1 LWDAE
6 MMRSSSISA
15 SQHLSIPS
23 LQIPTPQTKPTDP
36 MKILSTDLHILTLH
50 NRLPFRYGIATMTAV
65 PHLFVRLLLEVDG
78 REQWGIAAES
88 LAPKWFTKNPD
99 SSFRDEIDD
108 MLAVIR
114 TACDYAQSAGEQ
126 ATVFDL
132 WQRVYQQQSGWA
144 AATPHPPL
152 LWGLG
157 PALVERALIDA
168 FCRAIGQP
176 FAKTLAANRLGI
188 RLDAI
193 HPELAGLVPADLLPA
208 KPLER
213 VSVRHTIGLIDPLTD
228 DEIAPADR
236 QTDGLPHSLAA
247 NINTYGLT
255 RFKLKI
261 GGNVDADRARLAAI
275 ARLLD
280 ERGIDYRFTL
290 DGNEQYHSVAD
301 FRILW
306 EGLNADPALAPFL
319 QRLIF
324 VEQPLHRDVA
334 LSEETAT
341 ALLTW
346 DERPPLIIDESDATL
361 ESARIALA
369 SGYVGTSHKNCKG
382 VFKGIANAC
391 LIRHRQKNN
400 PTETYILSCEDLSN
414 VGPVALLQ
422 DLAVIASLGI
432 GHAERNGHH
441 YFAGLSHLPAEQ
453 QAALLSSHGDLYRQH
468 TTADGRSFPS
478 LAIENG
484 SISVASVVDAPFGLA
499 APFDPSIFPAAS
511 EWSFASLGLGG

>member
-1 LWDAE
+1 
-6 MMRSSSISA
+6 MR
-15 SQHLSIPS
+15 
-23 LQIPTPQTKPTDP
+23 
-36 MKILSTDLHILTLH
+36 ILTTDLHILTLH

-65 PHLFVRLLLEVDG
+65 PHLFVRVLLEVDG
-78 REQWGIAAES
+78 QERWGIAADS
-88 LAPKWFTKNPD
+88 LAPKWFTKDPEI
-99 SSFRDEIDD
+99 SFRDEIND

-114 TACDYAQSAGEQ
+114 TACDYAQNAGEQ

-132 WQRVYQQQSGWA
+132 WQGVYQQQKAWA
-144 AATPHPPL
+144 ASTTHPPL

-168 FCRAIGQP
+168 FCRITEIP
-176 FAKTLAANRLGI
+176 FAKALRSNRLGT

-193 HPELAGLVPADLLPA
+193 HPELAGLVPGDLLPA

-213 VSVRHTIGLIDPLTD
+213 VTVRHTIGLIDPLTD

-236 QTDGLPHSLAA
+236 QTDGLPQSLAA
-247 NINTYGLT
+247 NIDAYGLT
-255 RFKLKI
+255 HFKLKI
-261 GGNVDADRARLAAI
+261 GGDVAADRARLARI

-280 ERGIDYRFTL
+280 ERGIDYHFTL
-290 DGNEQYHSVAD
+290 DGNEQYRSVAD
-301 FRILW
+301 FRTLW
-306 EGLNADPALAPFL
+306 EGLTTDPALAPFL
-319 QRLIF
+319 ARLLF

-334 LSEETAT
+334 LSAAT
-341 ALLTW
+341 AAALLAW

-361 ESARIALA
+361 ESTRVALA

-391 LIRHRQKNN
+391 LIRQRQMAE
-400 PTETYILSCEDLSN
+400 PTRNYILSCEDLSN

-441 YFAGLSHLPAEQ
+441 YFAGLSALPPQVQ
-453 QAALLSSHGDLYRQH
+453 QEMLQGHGDLYRQH
-468 TTADGRSFPS
+468 VTPAGIAFPS
-478 LAIENG
+478 LAVTNG
-484 SISVASVVDAPFGLA
+484 SVSVESVTAAPFGLS
-499 APFDPSIFPAAS
+499 PVFDPTHFPSAATWRF
-511 EWSFASLGLGG
+511 ESLGIFT

>member
-1 LWDAE
+1 
-6 MMRSSSISA
+6 
-15 SQHLSIPS
+15 
-23 LQIPTPQTKPTDP
+23 
-36 MKILSTDLHILTLH
+36 MKILSTSLHILTLH

-65 PHLFVRLLLEVDG
+65 PHLFVRVLLEVDG
-78 REQWGIAAES
+78 QEHWGIAADS

-114 TACDYAQSAGEQ
+114 TACDYAQNAGAQ
-126 ATVFDL
+126 PTVFDL
-132 WQRVYQQQSGWA
+132 WQRVYQQQKAWA

-168 FCRAIGQP
+168 FCKATGQP
-176 FAKTLAANRLGI
+176 FAEALRANRLGI

-193 HPELAGLVPADLLPA
+193 HPELAGLTPGDLLPA

-228 DEIAPADR
+228 DEIDPADR
-236 QTDGLPHSLAA
+236 QGDGLPHSLAA
-247 NINTYGLT
+247 NIDAYGLT
-255 RFKLKI
+255 HFKLKI
-261 GGNVDADRARLAAI
+261 GGDVTADRRRLTAI

-280 ERGIDYRFTL
+280 ARAIDYRFTL

-306 EGLNADPALAPFL
+306 EGLTADPALAPFL

-324 VEQPLHRDVA
+324 VEQPLHRDAA
-334 LSEETAT
+334 LSAETAA
-341 ALLTW
+341 ALLAW
-346 DERPPLIIDESDATL
+346 DARPPLIIDESDATL
-361 ESARIALA
+361 ESARIAL
-369 SGYVGTSHKNCKG
+369 SNGYVGTSHKNCKG

-391 LIRHRQKNN
+391 LIRHRQAND
-400 PTETYILSCEDLSN
+400 PAQTYILSCEDLSN

-422 DLAVIASLGI
+422 DLAVVASLGI
-432 GHAERNGHH
+432 SHAERNGHH
-441 YFAGLSHLPAEQ
+441 YFAGLSHLLAEQ
-453 QAALLSSHGDLYRQH
+453 QTAVLNAHSDLYRQH
-468 TTADGRSFPS
+468 TTAGGRSFPS
-478 LAIENG
+478 LAIVDG
-484 SISVASVVDAPFGLA
+484 SISVASVVTAPFGLA
-499 APFDPSIFPAAS
+499 APFDPSLFPAAS
-511 EWSFASLGLGG
+511 EWSFASLGLGE